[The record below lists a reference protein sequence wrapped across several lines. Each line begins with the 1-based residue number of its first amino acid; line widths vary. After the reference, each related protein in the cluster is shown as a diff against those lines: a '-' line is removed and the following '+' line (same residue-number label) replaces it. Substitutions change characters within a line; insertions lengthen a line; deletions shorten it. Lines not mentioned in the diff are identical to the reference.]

1 MQTIQS
7 NMQGDSPLVSFVV
20 TAYNL
25 PGDMLSE
32 CIGSIVA
39 LSLGRCE
46 REIIVVDDGSDAF
59 AINDLADFA
68 DDIVYLR
75 QTNQGLSCARNNG
88 LKLATGRY
96 IQFVDGDDYLL
107 QAQYE
112 HCLDL
117 VRYHDADIVCFNSTG
132 KKETE
137 VPYKYSPP
145 VSGSAFLHNN
155 NLHASAC
162 GYIFRSDIL
171 QNLRFTPGI
180 LHEDEEFTPLLFLK
194 AERVIAT
201 DAKAYFYRKRDNSIM
216 HTSNDKQHT
225 QKRLDDTER
234 IILHLQKKSYRLA
247 EAERVALNRRI
258 AQLTM
263 DYLYNTM
270 VLTRSAD
277 RVEQTVQRLH
287 DKGLFPLP
295 NKKYTRKYQLFAKA
309 VNSKIGR
316 RLLMMTL
323 PKPKG

>member
-1 MQTIQS
+1 
-7 NMQGDSPLVSFVV
+7 MQGDSPLVSFII

-25 PGDMLSE
+25 PASMLRE
-32 CIGSIVA
+32 CVGSIVA
-39 LSLGRCE
+39 LSLGRGE

-59 AINDLADFA
+59 AIADLADFA

-117 VRYHDADIVCFNSTG
+117 VRFHDADIVCFNSTNRQ
-132 KKETE
+132 EAS

-162 GYIFRSDIL
+162 GYIFRTDIL
-171 QNLRFTPGI
+171 QGLRFTPGI

-201 DAKAYFYRKRDNSIM
+201 DAKAYFYRRRDNSIT
-216 HTSNDKQHT
+216 HTANDKQHT

-234 IILHLQKKSYRLA
+234 IIMQLQRKSCRLA
-247 EAERVALNRRI
+247 EADRVALNRRI

-263 DYLYNTM
+263 DYIYNTM

-277 RVEQTVQRLH
+277 QVEQTVQRLH

-309 VNSKIGR
+309 ANSKIGR
-316 RLLMMTL
+316 RLLIMAL